1 MSKSMVLRVCR
12 ADMSSFNGF
21 IWPTAGHVVAPDWKA
36 TQECGNG
43 LHGWFE
49 GQGYAG
55 CSDYHSKADAKYLV
69 LEVETDSIVHL
80 EGKCKFPEADVV
92 FVGNRSE
99 AMTYIWKSYP
109 QLRAMPLLFANRTAG
124 ENGIATAGD
133 YGTATADYGTATAGD
148 YGTATAGNCGTTTVG
163 KCGTATAGDYGTA
176 TAGDYGTA
184 TAGNRGT
191 ARVSNYGTA
200 TAGDYGTATAGNRG
214 TATAG
219 DDSTATAGNSGT
231 ATAGKRGTATA
242 GNRGTARAGE
252 NGIATAG
259 ENGTAT
265 AGDYGTATAG
275 DYGIATAG
283 NGGTATAGV
292 EGVIQIHYFN
302 DKVRFVTGYIGEKGL
317 SPNVKYKLDANHNF
331 VEVT

>member
-12 ADMSSFNGF
+12 ADMSSHNGF

-36 TQECGNG
+36 TKKWGNG

-55 CSDYHSKADAKYLV
+55 CSDYHSEADAKYLV

-99 AMTYIWKSYP
+99 VMTYIAEFYP

-124 ENGIATAGD
+124 
-133 YGTATADYGTATAGD
+133 DYGTATAGD
-148 YGTATAGNCGTTTVG
+148 YGI
-163 KCGTATAGDYGTA
+163 
-176 TAGDYGTA
+176 
-184 TAGNRGT
+184 
-191 ARVSNYGTA
+191 
-200 TAGDYGTATAGNRG
+200 
-214 TATAG
+214 
-219 DDSTATAGNSGT
+219 
-231 ATAGKRGTATA
+231 ATAGKNGT
-242 GNRGTARAGE
+242 
-252 NGIATAG
+252 ATAG

-275 DYGIATAG
+275 ENGTATAG
-283 NGGTATAGV
+283 YRGTATAGV

-302 DKVRFVTGYIGEKGL
+302 GRVRFVTGYIGEQGL
-317 SPNVKYKLDANHNF
+317 APNVKYKLDINHNF